1 MDYICKYCNKKYKSY
16 HSRSNHYRLY
26 HKPES
31 IVCQLNVNPSVNPS
45 VNPKV
50 DKPSAVS
57 EGLIKSITKGDF
69 LDKNVNLISKQD
81 NKYVCIR
88 CDIKFTTRQAK
99 SRHILKSCNK
109 NDRLQK
115 ENDIIKKENLEIKNE
130 LNKIKDLLKLCKIH
144 PKTLQKINNQLINQT
159 TNNGMIN
166 NGTINNNTVNI
177 VKFGTENLNEILS
190 QSEMMKILNRKMCSL
205 EESIKMI
212 HFNDDRPE
220 FKNIYITNLKDQY
233 AYIYNGN
240 KFIAVLKSDILE
252 ELVDNHIDNIEY
264 SAEEYK
270 EKLQKKTI
278 EILDKFIEK
287 MNNEEDEFVD
297 KQHKKSYPNFKSYN
311 INQIKLMIYNMS
323 DKKTNVVNVICSK
336 NEIPVIE

>member
-50 DKPSAVS
+50 DK
-57 EGLIKSITKGDF
+57 
-69 LDKNVNLISKQD
+69 NVNLISKQD

-88 CDIKFTTRQAK
+88 CNIKFTTRQAK

-144 PKTLQKINNQLINQT
+144 PKTLQK
-159 TNNGMIN
+159 
-166 NGTINNNTVNI
+166 V
-177 VKFGTENLNEILS
+177 
-190 QSEMMKILNRKMCSL
+190 
-205 EESIKMI
+205 
-212 HFNDDRPE
+212 
-220 FKNIYITNLKDQY
+220 
-233 AYIYNGN
+233 
-240 KFIAVLKSDILE
+240 
-252 ELVDNHIDNIEY
+252 
-264 SAEEYK
+264 
-270 EKLQKKTI
+270 
-278 EILDKFIEK
+278 
-287 MNNEEDEFVD
+287 
-297 KQHKKSYPNFKSYN
+297 
-311 INQIKLMIYNMS
+311 
-323 DKKTNVVNVICSK
+323 
-336 NEIPVIE
+336 

>member
-1 MDYICKYCNKKYKSY
+1 
-16 HSRSNHYRLY
+16 
-26 HKPES
+26 
-31 IVCQLNVNPSVNPS
+31 
-45 VNPKV
+45 
-50 DKPSAVS
+50 
-57 EGLIKSITKGDF
+57 
-69 LDKNVNLISKQD
+69 
-81 NKYVCIR
+81 
-88 CDIKFTTRQAK
+88 
-99 SRHILKSCNK
+99 
-109 NDRLQK
+109 
-115 ENDIIKKENLEIKNE
+115 
-130 LNKIKDLLKLCKIH
+130 
-144 PKTLQKINNQLINQT
+144 
-159 TNNGMIN
+159 MIN